1 VSYREFLESK
11 KKPPELIG
19 PAVEAGDCNPTL
31 FDWRTACSNMREA
44 ENLARQG
51 QLFGDVS

>member
-1 VSYREFLESK
+1 MSYREFLESK

>member
-1 VSYREFLESK
+1 MSYREFLAFYEWM
-11 KKPPELIG
+11 
-19 PAVEAGDCNPTL
+19 AG
-31 FDWRTACSNMREA
+31 A